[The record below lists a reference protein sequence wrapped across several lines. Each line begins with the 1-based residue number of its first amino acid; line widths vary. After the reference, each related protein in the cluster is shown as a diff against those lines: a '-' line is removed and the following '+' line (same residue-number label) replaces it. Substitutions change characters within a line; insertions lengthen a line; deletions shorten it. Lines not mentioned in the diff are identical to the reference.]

1 MVKTKT
7 KKPAAAKKPAA
18 KKSAVKK
25 VASKKPSAKKLSVS
39 KAEDDSKLKKLKP
52 MTVNVTFSKPKTK
65 AAPKIKLVAKK
76 DPAAEENSSETI
88 DAQVEQFLASG
99 KKIQE
104 IPAGTSGINHTGG
117 TKHITIS
124 RNKPQDQD

>member
-1 MVKTKT
+1 M
-7 KKPAAAKKPAA
+7 PA
-18 KKSAVKK
+18 
-25 VASKKPSAKKLSVS
+25 S
-39 KAEDDSKLKKLKP
+39 KAEDASKLKKIKP
-52 MTVNVTFSKPKTK
+52 TTVNVTFSKPKTK

-104 IPAGTSGINHTGG
+104 IPVGTSGINHTGG

-124 RNKPQDQD
+124 RNKPQDQG

>member
-1 MVKTKT
+1 M
-7 KKPAAAKKPAA
+7 
-18 KKSAVKK
+18 
-25 VASKKPSAKKLSVS
+25 SVS
-39 KAEDDSKLKKLKP
+39 KSEDDSKLKKLKP
-52 MTVNVTFSKPKTK
+52 MTVNVTFSKPKSK
-65 AAPKIKLVAKK
+65 VAPKIKIVAKK
-76 DPAAEENSSETI
+76 DPAADENSSETI
-88 DAQVEQFLASG
+88 YAQVEQFLASG